1 MSFLNLEVL
10 KRKPTKSIG
19 IMPHL
24 NISKT
29 YNFGKKELKKQK
41 KQKKKIAS
49 HIKIWSNFNY
59 SKVPNY

>member
-41 KQKKKIAS
+41 KKIAS

-59 SKVPNY
+59 TKVPNY